1 MPVVNHPLAHP
12 RRVRRT
18 WLPTALAAFLVLAPI
33 NAGEASAQ
41 DASFGCKV
49 LLCAAA
55 AAPGWAAIPY
65 CVPVMQELFRQL
77 ALKRPWPVCV
87 EASKSVIKYE
97 PHPPCPAGLT
107 PARGDDAAAA
117 QDGEVYEP
125 LPQQDCGSAAGAS
138 WRTTYPTVAR
148 ALRSGAS
155 FVEIRTSAG
164 VQRFGSPLGG
174 H

>member
-1 MPVVNHPLAHP
+1 MVNHPPAHF

-18 WLPTALAAFLVLAPI
+18 CLPSALAAFLMLAPV

-87 EASKSVIKYE
+87 EARKSGIGYE
-97 PHPPCPAGLT
+97 PYPPCPVGPT
-107 PARGDDAAAA
+107 SARGDDGASA
-117 QDGEVYEP
+117 QDGDVYEP
-125 LPQQDCGSAAGAS
+125 LPQQVCGSAEGAS
-138 WRTTYPTVAR
+138 WRTTDPTVAR
-148 ALRSGAS
+148 ALRSNSS
-155 FVEIRTSAG
+155 FGDLRTSAG
-164 VQRFGSPLGG
+164 VQRFGSPLGSE
-174 H
+174 